1 MVLTSTI
8 FPADEVGPAGTAG
21 GEGLAFE
28 GADGD
33 GLAPFDRAVGLE
45 LGAGLADVEAA
56 DGMGRAE
63 LADGAAGAEVAA
75 GPTAAVEPP
84 GPPNGPAGI
93 GAGAEDATG
102 ADADGAAALF
112 EAVHPAVTK
121 TGTSTSAAA
130 IRRIPPS
137 WPTLGQYL
145 ANGARFDPSAR
156 WSVLLEVGALQCAYR
171 CASVVGV
178 ACPR

>member
-1 MVLTSTI
+1 
-8 FPADEVGPAGTAG
+8 
-21 GEGLAFE
+21 
-28 GADGD
+28 
-33 GLAPFDRAVGLE
+33 
-45 LGAGLADVEAA
+45 
-56 DGMGRAE
+56 MGRAE
-63 LADGAAGAEVAA
+63 LADGAAAGAEVAA

-84 GPPNGPAGI
+84 GAPNGPAGTV
-93 GAGAEDATG
+93 AGAEDAAG
-102 ADADGAAALF
+102 ADADGPAALF

-137 WPTLGQYL
+137 SPTLGQFL
-145 ANGARFDPSAR
+145 ANGARFDSSAR